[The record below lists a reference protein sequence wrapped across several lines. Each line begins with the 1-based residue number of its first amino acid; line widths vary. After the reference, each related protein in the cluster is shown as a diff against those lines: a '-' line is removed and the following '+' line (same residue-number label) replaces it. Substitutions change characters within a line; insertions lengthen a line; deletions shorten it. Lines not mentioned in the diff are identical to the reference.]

1 MSLSNSMSNP
11 GSRADK
17 PDLDWSQVKETIALL
32 CLANAQ
38 IEATMADSADPVHA
52 LASTFTGLAHNARV
66 LAEYLERDGH
76 SEEDATVAILARSM
90 LVDVNQSVVNFQ
102 FYDRLQQKLAHV
114 NTSLMHLSEL
124 ISDPSRLYNPQ
135 EWLRIQ
141 QEIAGNYTMECERL
155 MFQMI
160 MRGASIPEAIKLYRH
175 HFKESE
181 RGIDPQTGDN
191 VELF

>member
-1 MSLSNSMSNP
+1 MIVSGSMNNP
-11 GSRADK
+11 GSQASR
-17 PDLDWSQVKETIALL
+17 PDLDWSQVRETIALL

-66 LAEYLERDGH
+66 IAEYLEREGRAPSD
-76 SEEDATVAILARSM
+76 EPIAILARSM

-114 NTSLMHLSEL
+114 NKALGHLSEL
-124 ISDPSRLYNPQ
+124 ISDPARLYNPQ
-135 EWLRIQ
+135 EWVRIQ
-141 QEIAGNYTMECERL
+141 TEISGNYTMECERL
-155 MFQMI
+155 MFEMI
-160 MRGASIPEAIKLYRH
+160 MRGSSIEEALQLYRH
-175 HFKESE
+175 RFNESE
-181 RGIDPQTGDN
+181 KGVDPDTGDN